1 MQMDSFDPKTF
12 LQNLPNSPGVYRMLD
27 TDRQVI
33 YVGKA
38 KNLRK
43 RVSSYFRST
52 GLSSKNQAM
61 MLLVRDI
68 EITVTHT
75 ENEALLLE
83 NNLIKAEHPR
93 FNILLR
99 DDKSY
104 PYLYLST
111 RDEFPRLDLHRG
123 AQKKPGRYFGP
134 YPSVSAVRESMNL
147 LQKTFG
153 IRQCSDSFFR
163 SRSRPCLQ
171 YQIKRC
177 SGPCVGLVDA
187 ETYAED
193 VRHIVMFLEG
203 RSHDLVEEMVGNMEQ
218 ASQAQDYEK
227 AAVFRDRIAAL
238 KRTQEKQYINSGG
251 GDIDILALAVD
262 QGLACISVTFVR
274 DGRQLGSR
282 SYFPQRTEG
291 VDESDI
297 LAAFLSQHYAGKPV
311 PTTIYVDRKI
321 ADAELIR
328 SALAQQAERRI
339 SIAVPARGTPK
350 RWLHMAQVNAE
361 DALRRQLISRSSLR
375 QRFDALQEA
384 LDLEAAPERIEC
396 FDISHTQGEATVAS
410 CVVFSGE
417 GPVKSDYRRFNIEG
431 IQPGDD
437 YAAMTQALTRRYR
450 RLKEGQGKWPDLLLI
465 DGGKGQLARAE
476 EVMRELQISGVL
488 LIGVAKGP
496 GRKPGLEQLFLSGRK
511 AASILPPDSPALH
524 LIQQVRDEAH
534 RFAIAGHRHRRGKA
548 RRKSRLEDIPGIG
561 EKRRQSLLK
570 RLGGIQEVTRAG
582 VDDLARVPGISPEL
596 AKRIYDVFHSQDS

>member
-1 MQMDSFDPKTF
+1 MDSFDPKTF
-12 LQNLPNSPGVYRMLD
+12 LRNLPNSPGVYRMLD
-27 TDRQVI
+27 ADRQVI

-38 KNLRK
+38 KDLRK
-43 RVSSYFRST
+43 RISSYFRST

-203 RSHDLVEEMVGNMEQ
+203 KSHDLIEEMIGNMEQ
-218 ASQAQDYEK
+218 ASQALDYEK

-251 GDIDILALAVD
+251 GDIDILALAVE

-291 VDESDI
+291 VEERDI

-311 PTTIYVDRKI
+311 PATIYIDRKI

-328 SALAQQAERRI
+328 SALTQQAGRRI

-350 RWLHMAQVNAE
+350 RWLHMARVNAE

-384 LDLEAAPERIEC
+384 LDLEATPERIEC

-570 RLGGIQEVTRAG
+570 RLGGMQEVTRAG
-582 VDDLARVPGISPEL
+582 VEDLARVPGISPEL

>member
-1 MQMDSFDPKTF
+1 MDLSDPKAF
-12 LQNLPNSPGVYRMLD
+12 VRNLPNNPGVYRMINAEEK
-27 TDRQVI
+27 VI

-38 KNLRK
+38 RDLKK
-43 RVSSYFRST
+43 RVASYFRES
-52 GLSSKNQAM
+52 GLSPKNQAM
-61 MLLVRDI
+61 MQLVKNI

-111 RDEFPRLDLHRG
+111 KDEFPRLDLHRG
-123 AQKKPGRYFGP
+123 AQKRPGRYFGP
-134 YPSVSAVRESMNL
+134 YPSVTAVRESMNL

-153 IRQCSDSFFR
+153 IRQCNDSFFR
-163 SRSRPCLQ
+163 ARSRPCLQ

-177 SGPCVGLVDA
+177 SGPCVGLVDK
-187 ETYAED
+187 ETYARD
-193 VRHIVMFLEG
+193 IRHVVMFLEG
-203 RSHDLVEEMVGNMEQ
+203 KSHAMVEEMITEMER
-218 ASQAQDYEK
+218 ASGAQDYEK

-238 KRTQEKQYINSGG
+238 KRTQEKQYINSNGG
-251 GDIDILALAVD
+251 NIDIMALAVEK
-262 QGLACISVTFVR
+262 GLASVEVMFVR

-291 VDESDI
+291 ADESDI
-297 LAAFLSQHYAGKPV
+297 LSAFVSQYYVGKPV
-311 PTTIYVDRKI
+311 PATIYIDRPI
-321 ADAELIR
+321 SDVELLQA
-328 SALAQQAERRI
+328 ALVQQADHAVKI
-339 SIAVPARGTPK
+339 SIPSRGKPR
-350 RWLHMAQVNAE
+350 RWLEMTEVNAR

-375 QRFDALQEA
+375 QRFEALQEA
-384 LDLEAAPERIEC
+384 LGLDAVPERIEC
-396 FDISHTQGEATVAS
+396 FDVSHTQGEATVAS
-410 CVVFSGE
+410 CVVFSLE

-431 IQPGDD
+431 IQAGDD

-450 RLKEGQGKWPDLLLI
+450 RMKEGEGKWPDIVLI
-465 DGGKGQLARAE
+465 DGGKGQLGRAE
-476 EVMRELQISGVL
+476 EVMRELQVREVK

-496 GRKPGLEQLFLSGRK
+496 GRKPGLEQLFLSGQK
-511 AASILPPDSPALH
+511 LATILPADSPALH

-534 RFAIAGHRHRRGKA
+534 RFAIAGHRHKRGKA
-548 RRKSRLEDIPGIG
+548 RRQSRLEEIPGIG

-570 RLGGIQEVTRAG
+570 RLGGLQEVARAG
-582 VDDLARVPGISPEL
+582 VEDLSSVPGISPDL
-596 AKRIYDVFHSQDS
+596 AKKIYDVFHSQDS

>member
-1 MQMDSFDPKTF
+1 MDLSDPKSF
-12 LQNLPNSPGVYRMLD
+12 VRNLPNSPGVYRMISED
-27 TDRQVI
+27 KKVI

-38 KNLRK
+38 RDLKK
-43 RVSSYFRST
+43 RVASYFRAS
-52 GLSSKNQAM
+52 GLSPKNEAM
-61 MLLVRDI
+61 MQLAKAI

-111 RDEFPRLDLHRG
+111 KDEYPRLDLHRG
-123 AQKKPGRYFGP
+123 AQKRPGRYFGP
-134 YPSVSAVRESMNL
+134 YPSVTAVRESMNL

-153 IRQCSDSFFR
+153 IRQCNDSFFR
-163 SRSRPCLQ
+163 ARSRPCLQ

-177 SGPCVGLVDA
+177 SGPCVGLVDKDV
-187 ETYAED
+187 YAAD

-203 RSHDLVEEMVGNMEQ
+203 KSHAMVEEMIKEMER
-218 ASQAQDYEK
+218 ASEARDYEK
-227 AAVFRDRIAAL
+227 AAIFRDRIAAL
-238 KRTQEKQYINSGG
+238 KRTQEKQYINSSGG
-251 GDIDILALAVD
+251 NIDIMALAVEK
-262 QGLACISVTFVR
+262 GLASVEVMFIR

-291 VDESDI
+291 ADESDI
-297 LAAFLSQHYAGKPV
+297 LSAFVSQYYAGKPV
-311 PTTIYVDRKI
+311 PATIYVDRQI
-321 ADAELIR
+321 ADIELLR
-328 SALAQQAERRI
+328 AALVQQADHGVKI
-339 SIAVPARGTPK
+339 SIPSRGTPR
-350 RWLHMAQVNAE
+350 RWLEMTQINAR
-361 DALRRQLISRSSLR
+361 DALRRQLISRSSMR
-375 QRFDALQEA
+375 QRFEALQEA
-384 LDLEAAPERIEC
+384 FGLDAVPERIEC

-410 CVVFSGE
+410 CVVFSLE

-450 RLKEGQGKWPDLLLI
+450 RMKEGEGKWPDIVLI
-465 DGGKGQLARAE
+465 DGGKGQLGRAE
-476 EVMRELQISGVL
+476 AVMRELQVREVK

-496 GRKPGLEQLFLSGRK
+496 GRKPGLEQLFLSGQK
-511 AASILPPDSPALH
+511 LATILPADSPALH

-534 RFAIAGHRHRRGKA
+534 RFAIAGHRHKRGKA
-548 RRKSRLEDIPGIG
+548 RRQSRLEEIPGIG

-570 RLGGIQEVTRAG
+570 RLGGLQEVARAG
-582 VDDLARVPGISPEL
+582 VEDLASVPGISPDL
-596 AKRIYDVFHSQDS
+596 AKKIYDVFHSQDS

>member
-1 MQMDSFDPKTF
+1 METFEPKSFVRD
-12 LQNLPNSPGVYRMLD
+12 LPNSPGVYRMLD
-27 TDRQVI
+27 EEKTVI

-38 KNLRK
+38 KDLRK
-43 RVSSYFRST
+43 RVSSYFRKS
-52 GLSSKNQAM
+52 GLSPKNQAM
-61 MLLVRDI
+61 MLLVKDI

-111 RDEFPRLDLHRG
+111 KDEFPRLDLHRG

-163 SRSRPCLQ
+163 ARSRPCLQ

-177 SGPCVGLVDA
+177 SGPCVGLINV
-187 ETYAED
+187 ENYAED
-193 VRHIVMFLEG
+193 VRQIVMFLEG
-203 RSHDLVEEMVGNMEQ
+203 KSHELVEEMVEHMEQ
-218 ASQAQDYEK
+218 ASYDRNYEK

-251 GDIDILALAVD
+251 GDIDIMALSAE
-262 QGLACISVTFVR
+262 QGLACVEVMFVR

-282 SYFPQRTEG
+282 SYFPQRTDGVEEG
-291 VDESDI
+291 DI
-297 LAAFLSQHYAGKPV
+297 LTAFLSQYYVGKPV
-311 PTTIYVDRKI
+311 PATIYIDRKI
-321 ADAELIR
+321 EDAELIR
-328 SALAQQAERRI
+328 SALMQQVDRSI
-339 SIAVPARGTPK
+339 SIAVPSRGTPR
-350 RWLHMAQVNAE
+350 RWLQMTEVNAK
-361 DALRRQLISRSSLR
+361 DALRRQLMSRSSLR
-375 QRFDALQEA
+375 QRFEAFQEA
-384 LDLEAAPERIEC
+384 FGLDAIPERIEC
-396 FDISHTQGEATVAS
+396 FDVSHTQGEATVAS
-410 CVVFSGE
+410 CVVFSLE

-431 IQPGDD
+431 IQAGDD

-450 RLKEGQGKWPDLLLI
+450 RLKEGEGKWPDIVLI

-476 EVMRELQISGVL
+476 EVMRELQVRGVL

-496 GRKPGLEQLFLSGRK
+496 ERKPGLEQLFLSGEK
-511 AASILPPDSPALH
+511 AATILPPDSPALH

-534 RFAIAGHRHRRGKA
+534 RFAIAGHRHKRGKT
-548 RRKSRLEDIPGIG
+548 RRKSRLEEIPGIG

-570 RLGGIQEVTRAG
+570 RLGGLQEVARAG
-582 VDDLARVPGISPEL
+582 VEDLANVPGISPEL
-596 AKRIYDVFHSQDS
+596 AKRIYDVFHSQES

>member
-1 MQMDSFDPKTF
+1 MDLSDPKAF
-12 LQNLPNSPGVYRMLD
+12 VRNLPNSPGVYRMISED
-27 TDRQVI
+27 NKVI

-38 KNLRK
+38 RNLKK
-43 RVSSYFRST
+43 RVASYFRAS
-52 GLSSKNQAM
+52 GLSPKNEAM
-61 MLLVRDI
+61 MQLARAI

-111 RDEFPRLDLHRG
+111 KDEYPRLDLHRG

-134 YPSVSAVRESMNL
+134 YPSVTAVRESMNL

-153 IRQCSDSFFR
+153 IRQCNDSFFR
-163 SRSRPCLQ
+163 ARSRPCLQ

-177 SGPCVGLVDA
+177 SGPCVGLIDK
-187 ETYAED
+187 ETYAND
-193 VRHIVMFLEG
+193 IRHVVMFLEG
-203 RSHDLVEEMVGNMEQ
+203 KSHAMVEEMILEMER
-218 ASQAQDYEK
+218 ASESQDYEK
-227 AAVFRDRIAAL
+227 AAIFRDRIAAL
-238 KRTQEKQYINSGG
+238 KRTQEKQYVNSSGG
-251 GDIDILALAVD
+251 NIDIMALAVEK
-262 QGLACISVTFVR
+262 GLASVEVMFVR

-291 VDESDI
+291 ADEDDI
-297 LAAFLSQHYAGKPV
+297 LSAFLSQYYIGKPV
-311 PTTIYVDRKI
+311 PATIYVDRHI
-321 ADAELIR
+321 ADSELLQA
-328 SALAQQAERRI
+328 ALVQQADHGVKI
-339 SIAVPARGTPK
+339 SIPSRGKPR
-350 RWLHMAQVNAE
+350 RWLEMTEVNAR

-375 QRFDALQEA
+375 QRFEALQEA
-384 LDLEAAPERIEC
+384 LGLDAVPERIEC
-396 FDISHTQGEATVAS
+396 FDISHTQGEATVGS
-410 CVVFSGE
+410 CVVFSLE

-431 IQPGDD
+431 IQAGDD

-450 RLKEGQGKWPDLLLI
+450 RMKEGEGKWPDIVLI
-465 DGGKGQLARAE
+465 DGGKGQLGRAE
-476 EVMRELQISGVL
+476 EVMRELQVREVK

-496 GRKPGLEQLFLSGRK
+496 GRKPGLEQLFLSGQK
-511 AASILPPDSPALH
+511 LATILPADSPALH

-534 RFAIAGHRHRRGKA
+534 RFAIAGHRHKRGKA
-548 RRKSRLEDIPGIG
+548 RRQSRLEEIPGIG

-570 RLGGIQEVTRAG
+570 RLGGLQEVARAG
-582 VDDLARVPGISPEL
+582 VEDLASVPGISPDL
-596 AKRIYDVFHSQDS
+596 AKKIYDVFHSQDS

>member
-1 MQMDSFDPKTF
+1 METFEPKSFVRD
-12 LQNLPNSPGVYRMLD
+12 LPNSPGVYRMLD
-27 TDRQVI
+27 EEKTVI

-38 KNLRK
+38 KDLRK
-43 RVSSYFRST
+43 RVSSYFRKS
-52 GLSSKNQAM
+52 GLSPKNQAM
-61 MLLVRDI
+61 MLLVKDI

-111 RDEFPRLDLHRG
+111 KDEFPRLDLHRG

-163 SRSRPCLQ
+163 ARSRPCLQ

-177 SGPCVGLVDA
+177 SGPCVGLINV
-187 ETYAED
+187 ENYAED
-193 VRHIVMFLEG
+193 VRQIVMFLEG
-203 RSHDLVEEMVGNMEQ
+203 KSHELVEEMVEHMEQ
-218 ASQAQDYEK
+218 ASYDRNYEK

-251 GDIDILALAVD
+251 GDIDIMALSAE
-262 QGLACISVTFVR
+262 QGLACVEVMFVR

-282 SYFPQRTEG
+282 SYFPQRTDGVEEG
-291 VDESDI
+291 DI
-297 LAAFLSQHYAGKPV
+297 LTAFLSQYYVGKPV
-311 PTTIYVDRKI
+311 PATIYIDRKI
-321 ADAELIR
+321 EDAELIR
-328 SALAQQAERRI
+328 SALMQQVDRSI
-339 SIAVPARGTPK
+339 SIAVPSRGTPR
-350 RWLHMAQVNAE
+350 RWLQMTEVNAK
-361 DALRRQLISRSSLR
+361 DALRRQLMSRSSLR
-375 QRFDALQEA
+375 QRFEAFQEA
-384 LDLEAAPERIEC
+384 FGLDAIPERIEC
-396 FDISHTQGEATVAS
+396 FDVSHTQGEATVAS
-410 CVVFSGE
+410 CVVFSLE
-417 GPVKSDYRRFNIEG
+417 GTVKSDYRRFNIEG
-431 IQPGDD
+431 IQAGDD

-450 RLKEGQGKWPDLLLI
+450 RLKEGEGKWPDIVLI

-476 EVMRELQISGVL
+476 EVMRELQVRGVL

-496 GRKPGLEQLFLSGRK
+496 ERKPGLEQLFLSGEK
-511 AASILPPDSPALH
+511 AATILPPDSPALH

-534 RFAIAGHRHRRGKA
+534 RFAIAGHRHKRGKT
-548 RRKSRLEDIPGIG
+548 RRKSRLEEIPGIG

-570 RLGGIQEVTRAG
+570 RLGGLQEVARAG
-582 VDDLARVPGISPEL
+582 VEDLANVPGISPEL
-596 AKRIYDVFHSQDS
+596 AKRIYNVFHSQDS

>member
-1 MQMDSFDPKTF
+1 MDLSDPKAF
-12 LQNLPNSPGVYRMLD
+12 VRNLPNSPGVYRMISED
-27 TDRQVI
+27 NKVI

-38 KNLRK
+38 RNLKK
-43 RVSSYFRST
+43 RVASYFRAS
-52 GLSSKNQAM
+52 GLSPKNEAM
-61 MLLVRDI
+61 MQLARAI

-111 RDEFPRLDLHRG
+111 KDEYPRLDLHRG

-134 YPSVSAVRESMNL
+134 YPSVTAVRESMNL

-153 IRQCSDSFFR
+153 IRQCNDSFFR
-163 SRSRPCLQ
+163 ARSRPCLQ

-177 SGPCVGLVDA
+177 SGPCVGLIDK
-187 ETYAED
+187 ETYAND
-193 VRHIVMFLEG
+193 IRHVVMFLEG
-203 RSHDLVEEMVGNMEQ
+203 KSHAMVEEMILEMER
-218 ASQAQDYEK
+218 ASESQDYEK
-227 AAVFRDRIAAL
+227 AAIFRDRIAAL
-238 KRTQEKQYINSGG
+238 KRTQEKQYVNSSGG
-251 GDIDILALAVD
+251 NIDIMALAVEK
-262 QGLACISVTFVR
+262 GLASVEVMFVR

-291 VDESDI
+291 ADEDDI
-297 LAAFLSQHYAGKPV
+297 LSAFLSQYYIGKPV
-311 PTTIYVDRKI
+311 PATIYVDRHI
-321 ADAELIR
+321 ADTELLQA
-328 SALAQQAERRI
+328 ALVQQADHGVKI
-339 SIAVPARGTPK
+339 SIPSRGKPR
-350 RWLHMAQVNAE
+350 RWLEMTEVNAR

-375 QRFDALQEA
+375 QRFEALQEA
-384 LDLEAAPERIEC
+384 LGLDAVPERIEC
-396 FDISHTQGEATVAS
+396 FDISHTQGEATVGS
-410 CVVFSGE
+410 CVVFSLE

-431 IQPGDD
+431 IQAGDD

-450 RLKEGQGKWPDLLLI
+450 RMKEGEGKWPDIVLI
-465 DGGKGQLARAE
+465 DGGKGQLSRAE
-476 EVMRELQISGVL
+476 EVMRELQVREVK

-496 GRKPGLEQLFLSGRK
+496 GRKPGLEQLFLSGQK
-511 AASILPPDSPALH
+511 LATILPADSPALH

-534 RFAIAGHRHRRGKA
+534 RFAIAGHRHKRGKA
-548 RRKSRLEDIPGIG
+548 RRQSRLEEIPGIG

-570 RLGGIQEVTRAG
+570 RLGGLQEVARAG
-582 VDDLARVPGISPEL
+582 VEDLASVPGISPDL
-596 AKRIYDVFHSQDS
+596 AKKIYDVFHSQDS

>member
-1 MQMDSFDPKTF
+1 MDLSDPKAF
-12 LQNLPNSPGVYRMLD
+12 VRNLPNSPGVYRMISED
-27 TDRQVI
+27 NKVI

-38 KNLRK
+38 RNLKK
-43 RVSSYFRST
+43 RVASYFRAS
-52 GLSSKNQAM
+52 GLSPKNEAM
-61 MLLVRDI
+61 MQLARTI

-111 RDEFPRLDLHRG
+111 KDEYPRLDLHRG

-134 YPSVSAVRESMNL
+134 YPSVTAVRESMNL

-153 IRQCSDSFFR
+153 IRQCNDSFFR
-163 SRSRPCLQ
+163 ARSRPCLQ

-177 SGPCVGLVDA
+177 SGPCVGLIDK
-187 ETYAED
+187 ETYAND
-193 VRHIVMFLEG
+193 IRHVVMFLEG
-203 RSHDLVEEMVGNMEQ
+203 KSHAMVEEMILEMER
-218 ASQAQDYEK
+218 ASDSQDYEK
-227 AAVFRDRIAAL
+227 AAIFRDRIAAL
-238 KRTQEKQYINSGG
+238 KRTQEKQYVNSSGG
-251 GDIDILALAVD
+251 NIDIMALAVEK
-262 QGLACISVTFVR
+262 GLASVEVMFVR

-291 VDESDI
+291 ADEDDI
-297 LAAFLSQHYAGKPV
+297 LSAFLSQYYIGKPV
-311 PTTIYVDRKI
+311 PATIYVDRHI
-321 ADAELIR
+321 ADSELLQA
-328 SALAQQAERRI
+328 ALVQQADHGVKI
-339 SIAVPARGTPK
+339 SIPSRGKPR
-350 RWLHMAQVNAE
+350 RWLEMTEVNAR

-375 QRFDALQEA
+375 QRFEALQEA
-384 LDLEAAPERIEC
+384 LGLDAVPERIEC
-396 FDISHTQGEATVAS
+396 FDISHTQGEATVGS
-410 CVVFSGE
+410 CVVFSLE

-431 IQPGDD
+431 IQAGDD

-450 RLKEGQGKWPDLLLI
+450 RMKEGEGKWPDIVLI
-465 DGGKGQLARAE
+465 DGGKGQLGRAE
-476 EVMRELQISGVL
+476 EVMRELQVREVK

-496 GRKPGLEQLFLSGRK
+496 GRKPGLEQLFLSGQK
-511 AASILPPDSPALH
+511 LATILPADSPALH

-534 RFAIAGHRHRRGKA
+534 RFAIAGHRHKRGKA
-548 RRKSRLEDIPGIG
+548 RRQSRLEEIPGIG

-570 RLGGIQEVTRAG
+570 RLGGLQEVARAG
-582 VDDLARVPGISPEL
+582 VEDLASVPGISPDL
-596 AKRIYDVFHSQDS
+596 AKKIYDVFHSQDS

>member
-1 MQMDSFDPKTF
+1 MDLSDPKAF
-12 LQNLPNSPGVYRMLD
+12 VRNLPNSPGVYRMISED
-27 TDRQVI
+27 NKVI

-38 KNLRK
+38 RNLKK
-43 RVSSYFRST
+43 RVASYFRAS
-52 GLSSKNQAM
+52 GLSPKNEAM
-61 MLLVRDI
+61 MQLARAI

-111 RDEFPRLDLHRG
+111 KDEYPRLDLHRG

-134 YPSVSAVRESMNL
+134 YPSVTAVRESMNL

-153 IRQCSDSFFR
+153 IRQCNDSFFR
-163 SRSRPCLQ
+163 ARSRPCLQ

-177 SGPCVGLVDA
+177 SGPCVGLIDK
-187 ETYAED
+187 ETYAND
-193 VRHIVMFLEG
+193 IRHVVMFLEG
-203 RSHDLVEEMVGNMEQ
+203 KSHAMVEEMILEMER
-218 ASQAQDYEK
+218 ASDSQDYEK
-227 AAVFRDRIAAL
+227 AAIFRDRIAAL
-238 KRTQEKQYINSGG
+238 KRTQEKQYVNSSGG
-251 GDIDILALAVD
+251 NIDIMALAVEK
-262 QGLACISVTFVR
+262 GLASVEVMFVR

-291 VDESDI
+291 ADEDDI
-297 LAAFLSQHYAGKPV
+297 LSAFLSQYYIGKPV
-311 PTTIYVDRKI
+311 PATIYVDRHI
-321 ADAELIR
+321 ADSELLQA
-328 SALAQQAERRI
+328 ALVQQADHGVKI
-339 SIAVPARGTPK
+339 SIPSRGKPR
-350 RWLHMAQVNAE
+350 RWLEMTEVNAR

-375 QRFDALQEA
+375 QRFEALQEA
-384 LDLEAAPERIEC
+384 LGLDAVPERIEC
-396 FDISHTQGEATVAS
+396 FDISHTQGEATVGS
-410 CVVFSGE
+410 CVVFSLE

-431 IQPGDD
+431 IQAGDD

-450 RLKEGQGKWPDLLLI
+450 RMKEGEGKWPDIVLI
-465 DGGKGQLARAE
+465 DGGKGQLGRAE
-476 EVMRELQISGVL
+476 EVMRELQVREVK

-496 GRKPGLEQLFLSGRK
+496 GRKPGLEQLFLSGQK
-511 AASILPPDSPALH
+511 LATILPADSPALH

-534 RFAIAGHRHRRGKA
+534 RFAIAGHRHKRGKA
-548 RRKSRLEDIPGIG
+548 RRQSRLEEIPGIG

-570 RLGGIQEVTRAG
+570 RLGGLQEVARAG
-582 VDDLARVPGISPEL
+582 VEDLASVPGISPDL
-596 AKRIYDVFHSQDS
+596 AKKIYDVFHSQDS

>member
-1 MQMDSFDPKTF
+1 MDLSDPKAF
-12 LQNLPNSPGVYRMLD
+12 VRNLPNSPGVYRMISED
-27 TDRQVI
+27 NKVI

-38 KNLRK
+38 RNLKK
-43 RVSSYFRST
+43 RVASYFRAS
-52 GLSSKNQAM
+52 GLSPKNEAM
-61 MLLVRDI
+61 MQLARAI

-111 RDEFPRLDLHRG
+111 KDEYPRLDLHRG

-134 YPSVSAVRESMNL
+134 YPSVTAVRESMNL

-153 IRQCSDSFFR
+153 IRQCNDSFFR
-163 SRSRPCLQ
+163 ARSRPCLQ

-177 SGPCVGLVDA
+177 SGPCVGLIDK
-187 ETYAED
+187 ETYAND
-193 VRHIVMFLEG
+193 IRHVVMFLEG
-203 RSHDLVEEMVGNMEQ
+203 KSHAMVEEMILEMER
-218 ASQAQDYEK
+218 ASESQDYEK
-227 AAVFRDRIAAL
+227 AAIFRDRIAAL
-238 KRTQEKQYINSGG
+238 KRTQEKQYVNSSGG
-251 GDIDILALAVD
+251 NIDIMALAVEK
-262 QGLACISVTFVR
+262 GLASVEVMFVR

-291 VDESDI
+291 ADEDDI
-297 LAAFLSQHYAGKPV
+297 LSAFLSQYYIGKPV
-311 PTTIYVDRKI
+311 PATIYVDRHI
-321 ADAELIR
+321 ADSELLQA
-328 SALAQQAERRI
+328 ALVQQADHGVKI
-339 SIAVPARGTPK
+339 SIPSRGKPR
-350 RWLHMAQVNAE
+350 RWLEMTEVNAR

-375 QRFDALQEA
+375 QRFEALQEA
-384 LDLEAAPERIEC
+384 LGLDAVPERIEC
-396 FDISHTQGEATVAS
+396 FDISHTQGEATVGS
-410 CVVFSGE
+410 CVVFSLE

-431 IQPGDD
+431 IQAGDD

-450 RLKEGQGKWPDLLLI
+450 RMKEGEGKWPDIVLI
-465 DGGKGQLARAE
+465 DGGKGQLSRAE
-476 EVMRELQISGVL
+476 EVMRELQVREVK

-496 GRKPGLEQLFLSGRK
+496 GRKPGLEQLFLSGQK
-511 AASILPPDSPALH
+511 LATILPADSPALH

-534 RFAIAGHRHRRGKA
+534 RFAIAGHRHKRGKA
-548 RRKSRLEDIPGIG
+548 RRQSRLEEIPGIG

-570 RLGGIQEVTRAG
+570 RLGGLQEVARAG
-582 VDDLARVPGISPEL
+582 VEDLASVPGISPDL
-596 AKRIYDVFHSQDS
+596 AKKIYDVFHSQDS

>member
-1 MQMDSFDPKTF
+1 MDLSDPKAF
-12 LQNLPNSPGVYRMLD
+12 VRNLPNSPGVYRMISED
-27 TDRQVI
+27 NKVI

-38 KNLRK
+38 RNLKK
-43 RVSSYFRST
+43 RVASYFRAS
-52 GLSSKNQAM
+52 GLSPKNEAM
-61 MLLVRDI
+61 MQLARAI

-111 RDEFPRLDLHRG
+111 KDEYPRLDLHRG

-134 YPSVSAVRESMNL
+134 YPSVTAVRESMNL

-153 IRQCSDSFFR
+153 IRQCNDSFFR
-163 SRSRPCLQ
+163 ARSRPCLQ

-177 SGPCVGLVDA
+177 SGPCVGLIDK
-187 ETYAED
+187 ETYAND
-193 VRHIVMFLEG
+193 IRHVVMFLEG
-203 RSHDLVEEMVGNMEQ
+203 KSHAMVEEMILEMER
-218 ASQAQDYEK
+218 ASESQDYEK
-227 AAVFRDRIAAL
+227 AAIFRDRIAAL
-238 KRTQEKQYINSGG
+238 KRTQEKQYVNSSGG
-251 GDIDILALAVD
+251 NIDIMALAVEK
-262 QGLACISVTFVR
+262 GLASVEVMFVR

-291 VDESDI
+291 ADEDDI
-297 LAAFLSQHYAGKPV
+297 LSAFLSQYYIGKPV
-311 PTTIYVDRKI
+311 PATIYVDRHI
-321 ADAELIR
+321 ADTELLQA
-328 SALAQQAERRI
+328 ALVQQADHGVKI
-339 SIAVPARGTPK
+339 SIPSRGKPR
-350 RWLHMAQVNAE
+350 RWLEMTEVNAR

-375 QRFDALQEA
+375 QRFEALQEA
-384 LDLEAAPERIEC
+384 LGLDAVPERIEC
-396 FDISHTQGEATVAS
+396 FDISHTQGEATVGS
-410 CVVFSGE
+410 CVVFSLE

-431 IQPGDD
+431 IQAGDD

-450 RLKEGQGKWPDLLLI
+450 RMKEGEGKWPDIVLI
-465 DGGKGQLARAE
+465 DGGKGQLGRAE
-476 EVMRELQISGVL
+476 EVMRELQVREVK

-496 GRKPGLEQLFLSGRK
+496 GRKPGLEQLFLSGQK
-511 AASILPPDSPALH
+511 LATILPADSPALH

-534 RFAIAGHRHRRGKA
+534 RFAIAGHRHKRGKA
-548 RRKSRLEDIPGIG
+548 RRQSRLEEIPGIG

-570 RLGGIQEVTRAG
+570 RLGGLQEVARAG
-582 VDDLARVPGISPEL
+582 VEDLASVPGISPDL
-596 AKRIYDVFHSQDS
+596 AKKIYDVFHSQDS